1 MRRHTSARA
10 AASAALA
17 AACLV
22 LTGCGVAMP
31 HSGPVHETT
40 LTGSNRNDLP
50 PNIDPPRPKKGASAE
65 EIVAGFLDA
74 MTATPAVRTSVAR
87 EYLTKEASDSWQPKG
102 MLIYGAP
109 LSPHGNPGEQR
120 FIDAYRVDARGA
132 WLGPATEAESTI
144 KFPMEFNESGE
155 LRISQPPANLLVP
168 QTWFAARFRQVSLYF
183 FDPTG
188 TMLIPEPVF
197 VPRGPQFASA
207 LVNALLVGPSKE
219 LAGTEKSFLP
229 PDLRALVSVPV
240 SESGVARVDL
250 SSDTADAAM
259 PTTTEQAEMLV
270 SQLAWTLRQDPSI
283 AKFKVT
289 IDDRPLQLPGETE
302 FSVEH
307 GHQYA
312 PYVGG
317 SSTQLFG
324 LQDGL
329 MVGGSPQNL
338 APVTGP
344 FGHPGYSLRAVA
356 TDLLAQQVA
365 GVSSGGDALWLS
377 SVKDSGNAPVQ
388 LMGSAEDL
396 LRPSWDFSGRLWE
409 VDRRSTGA
417 VVYYL
422 RDDRRG
428 TEMVPLDVPGISG
441 ADVKH
446 FLVSRDGSRLIAVI
460 RDSASED
467 SIVVSR
473 ILTSGDGQV
482 LQALA
487 ADNIT
492 DPAKPEGPIRDIA
505 WSSPTSLSVLRPVSR
520 QLFQVGSASVDG
532 ASGFD
537 AFPVPVDGNVVGLAG
552 TPVPDER
559 IFAFEAADG
568 DTPAALVDL
577 AGPRSNSIEVD
588 SRITSLS
595 YAG

>member
-1 MRRHTSARA
+1 VRTA
-10 AASAALA
+10 AGAVVA

-22 LTGCGVAMP
+22 LTGCGIAMP
-31 HSGPVHETT
+31 HSGQVHETT
-40 LTGSNRNDLP
+40 LVGSDRDELP
-50 PNIDPPRPKKGASAE
+50 PNIDPPRPKKGASPE

-74 MTATPAVRTSVAR
+74 MTATPAVRLAVAR
-87 EYLTKEASDSWQPKG
+87 EYLTKEAASSWRPTG
-102 MLIYGAP
+102 MLIYREP
-109 LSPHGNPGEQR
+109 LSPKGSGPVEQG
-120 FIDAYRVDARGA
+120 FIDAYRIDARGA
-132 WLGPATEAESTI
+132 WLGPATEAESTVE
-144 KFPMEFNESGE
+144 FPMTTEGGE
-155 LRISQPPANLLVP
+155 YRISQPPNNLLVP

-188 TMLIPEPVF
+188 RMLIPEPVF

-207 LVNALLVGPSKE
+207 LVNALLVGPSQE
-219 LAGTEKSFLP
+219 LGGTEKSFLP
-229 PDLRALVSVPV
+229 SGLRSVVSVPV
-240 SESGVARVDL
+240 SADGVAQVDL
-250 SSDTADAAM
+250 TSDTADAAL

-270 SQLAWTLRQDPSI
+270 SQLAWTLRQDPTI
-283 AKFKVT
+283 ARFRVT
-289 IDDRPLQLPGETE
+289 IDNRTLQLPGETE

-324 LQDGL
+324 LRDGL

-338 APVTGP
+338 APVAGP
-344 FGHPGYSLRAVA
+344 FGQPGYDLRTVTA
-356 TDLLAQQVA
+356 DLLAQRVA
-365 GVSSGGDALWLS
+365 GVSSGGNDLWIAP
-377 SVKDSGNAPVQ
+377 VKDSGDPPRQ
-388 LMGSAEDL
+388 LLAGQEDL
-396 LRPSWDFSGRLWE
+396 LRPGWDFSGRLWE

-422 RDDRRG
+422 RNDRRG
-428 TEMVPLDVPGISG
+428 SEMVPLDVPGISG
-441 ADVKH
+441 RDVKH
-446 FLVSRDGSRLIAVI
+446 FLISRDGSRLIAVI
-460 RDSASED
+460 RDSAEQD

-473 ILTSGDGQV
+473 ILTTGDGQV
-482 LQALA
+482 VQALA

-492 DPAKPEGPIRDIA
+492 DPLNPAGQIRDIA

-520 QLFQVGSASVDG
+520 ELFQVFSASVDG

-552 TPVPDER
+552 TPVPNER
-559 IFAFEAADG
+559 IFAFQAARDG
-568 DTPAALVDL
+568 EPAALIDL

-588 SRITSLS
+588 SRVTSLS

>member
-1 MRRHTSARA
+1 VRRRTPVRA

-40 LTGSNRNDLP
+40 LAGSDRDELP
-50 PNIDPPRPKKGASAE
+50 PNIDPPRPKKGASPG

-87 EYLTKEASDSWQPKG
+87 EYLTKEASDSWQPTG

-109 LSPHGNPGEQR
+109 LSPRGNNQVEQR

-132 WLGPATEAESTI
+132 WLGPATEAESTVE
-144 KFPMEFNESGE
+144 FPMELEDGE
-155 LRISQPPANLLVP
+155 YRISQPPPDLLVP
-168 QTWFAARFRQVSLYF
+168 QSWFAARFKQVSLYF

-188 TMLIPEPVF
+188 TLLIPEPVF

-207 LVNALLVGPSKE
+207 LVNALLAGPPHE
-219 LAGTEKSFLP
+219 LSGTEKSFLP
-229 PDLRALVSVPV
+229 PDLRSLVSVPV
-240 SESGVARVDL
+240 SAGGVAQVDL
-250 SSDTADAAM
+250 TSDAADASL
-259 PTTTEQAEMLV
+259 PTTTEQAELLV
-270 SQLAWTLRQDPSI
+270 SQLAWTLRQDPTI
-283 AKFKVT
+283 ARFRVT
-289 IDDRPLQLPGETE
+289 IDDRTLQLPGENE

-312 PYVGG
+312 PYVAG

-338 APVTGP
+338 APVSGP
-344 FGHPGYSLRAVA
+344 FGQPGYGLRAVSA
-356 TDLLAQQVA
+356 DLLAQQVA
-365 GVSSGGDALWLS
+365 GISSGGDALWVAP
-377 SVKDSGNAPVQ
+377 VKDSGDPPRQ
-388 LMGSAEDL
+388 LLAAQEDL
-396 LRPSWDFSGRLWE
+396 LRPAWDFSGRLWE

-428 TEMVPLDVPGISG
+428 SRMVPLDVPGISG
-441 ADVKH
+441 RDVKH
-446 FLVSRDGSRLIAVI
+446 FLVSRDGSRLVAVI
-460 RDSASED
+460 RDSAEQD

-473 ILTSGDGQV
+473 ILTTGDGQV
-482 LQALA
+482 VQALP

-492 DPAKPEGPIRDIA
+492 DPLNPEGQVRDIT

-559 IFAFEAADG
+559 IFAFEAAD
-568 DTPAALVDL
+568 DATPAALVDL
-577 AGPRSNSIEVD
+577 AGPRSNATEVD
-588 SRITSLS
+588 PRVTSLS

>member
-1 MRRHTSARA
+1 MRRRTPARA
-10 AASAALA
+10 VACALA
-17 AACLV
+17 AASLA

-31 HSGPVHETT
+31 HTGPVHETT
-40 LTGSNRNDLP
+40 LTGSDRDELP
-50 PNIDPPRPKKGASAE
+50 PNIDPPRPKKGASQAQ
-65 EIVAGFLDA
+65 IVAGFLDA

-87 EYLTKEASDSWQPKG
+87 KYLTKEASASWQPTG
-102 MLIYGAP
+102 MMIYGAP
-109 LSPHGNPGEQR
+109 LSPHGNTPLEQQ
-120 FIDAYRVDARGA
+120 FLDAYRLDSRGA
-132 WLGPATEAESTI
+132 WLGPATEAESTVE
-144 KFPMEFNESGE
+144 FPMTVENDEW
-155 LRISQPPANLLVP
+155 RISQPPTNLLVP
-168 QTWFAARFRQVSLYF
+168 QSWFAARFRQVSLFF

-188 TMLIPEPVF
+188 TMLVPEPVF

-229 PDLRALVSVPV
+229 PNLRSLVSVPV
-240 SESGVARVDL
+240 TESGVAHVDL
-250 SSDTADAAM
+250 TSDTADASM
-259 PTTTEQAEMLV
+259 PTTSEQTEMLV
-270 SQLAWTLRQDPSI
+270 SQLAWTLRQDPTI
-283 AKFKVT
+283 AKFRVT
-289 IDDRPLQLPGETE
+289 IDGQSIQLPGETE

-324 LQDGL
+324 VQDGL

-344 FGHPGYSLRAVA
+344 FGHPGYDLRSVS

-365 GVSSGGDALWLS
+365 GVSSDGDDLWL
-377 SVKDSGNAPVQ
+377 APVRNSGDPPRE
-388 LMGSAEDL
+388 LMTGQEDL
-396 LRPSWDFSGRLWE
+396 LRPAWDFSGRLWE

-422 RDDRRG
+422 RTNRRG
-428 TEMVPLDVPGISG
+428 SEMVPIDVPGISG

-460 RDSASED
+460 RDSAEQD

-473 ILTSGDGQV
+473 ILTSGDGHV

-492 DPAKPEGPIRDIA
+492 DPANPEGQIRDLA
-505 WSSPTSLSVLRPVSR
+505 WSSPTTLSVLRPVSR
-520 QLFQVGSASVDG
+520 RLFQVGSASVDG

-537 AFPVPVDGNVVGLAG
+537 PFPVPVDGNVVGLAG

-559 IFAFEAADG
+559 LFAFEAGEDG
-568 DTPAALVDL
+568 TPAALVDL
-577 AGPRSNSIEVD
+577 AGPRSNSIEVNA
-588 SRITSLS
+588 RVTSLA